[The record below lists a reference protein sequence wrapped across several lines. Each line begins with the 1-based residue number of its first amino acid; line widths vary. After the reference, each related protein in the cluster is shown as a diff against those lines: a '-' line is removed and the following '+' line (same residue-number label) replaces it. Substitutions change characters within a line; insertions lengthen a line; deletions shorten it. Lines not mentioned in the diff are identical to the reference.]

1 MQKTKTTTK
10 TTTKKTKKNTST
22 KHSNL
27 LIGCH
32 SSIANGILEGIKYV
46 ESIGGNALQIF
57 MGSKLQS
64 SLKYKHKFK
73 DQNEINT
80 IRDYISRNKIC
91 FIIHSIY
98 TINLCK
104 FPYTSGRI
112 KYAHDNIL
120 YDLKYGQMIG
130 AKCVV
135 LHIGS
140 RNKDKDKDKDKEAS
154 FDEALNNLVGNINYI
169 LSRMPKGIILSLET
183 AAGSGNQLGWNLE
196 ELSKIWHNIIKKDFR
211 NKNKLGICI
220 DTAHIFVSGYDIST
234 EKGIKDYL
242 DKFNSLIGMKHITNF
257 HINDSKYK
265 LGSKV
270 DEHRGIGQGLIYNT
284 SNGKNALKYIKYFCI
299 KNKIPMILETHS
311 AGSSTSEGSH
321 KGSRGYE
328 YEIDLIK
335 KI

>member
-1 MQKTKTTTK
+1 MIKTKSIY
-10 TTTKKTKKNTST
+10 TKKTQKSTIKST
-22 KHSNL
+22 KKSTIKSTTNL
-27 LIGCH
+27 YIGCH

-73 DQNEINT
+73 DQNEINS
-80 IRDYISRNKIC
+80 IREYVSRNKIC

-120 YDLKYGQMIG
+120 YDLKYGQMLG

-140 RNKDKDKDKDKEAS
+140 RNKE
-154 FDEALNNLVGNINYI
+154 FTIEEALSNLVGNIKHI
-169 LSRMPKGIILSLET
+169 LSKMPKGIMLSLET

-196 ELSKIWHNIIKKDFR
+196 ELAKIWNTIKKDR
-211 NKNKLGICI
+211 KTESLAICI
-220 DTAHIFVSGYDIST
+220 DTAHIFVSGYDITT

-242 DKFNSLIGMKHITNF
+242 DKFNSLIGIKHISNF

-265 LGSKV
+265 LGYKV

-284 SNGKNALKYIKYFCI
+284 INGKKALKYIKNFCI

-311 AGSSTSEGSH
+311 AGSSTSESSH
-321 KGSRGYE
+321 KGSHGYE

-335 KI
+335 KL